1 MPANLTPQYFEAE
14 KRYRSAETLDEKVA
28 ALQEMLAVMPKH
40 KGTDGLRAE
49 LRTKI
54 AKLSKEAAKAQAT
67 ARRGGMYHI
76 PREGAGQIVLVGLP
90 NVGKSQLVSTLTG
103 AKLMVADYP
112 FTTKAPQLGMMK
124 FENVQIQLVDMPPIT
139 DHDARPWFAS
149 VLRSASALL
158 LVVDLANDPVRQA
171 NDTIAEMM
179 KFRVGLAGIREASD
193 QVLFQKRG
201 IIVGTKSDLD
211 GSGSNYADLKAKFR
225 DQIAV
230 ISISAR
236 TGTGLEELRKNAFD
250 MLEVVRVYTKAPGE
264 RASMDDPM
272 ILRKGSTVEEAAE
285 GVHKDF
291 RKGLKYALVWGSG
304 KFAGQRARRD
314 HVLTDGD
321 IIELHT

>member
-1 MPANLTPQYFEAE
+1 MPANLTPQYFAAE
-14 KRYRSAETLDEKVA
+14 KRYRSAETLDERIV

-67 ARRGGMYHI
+67 ARRGGIYHI
-76 PREGAGQIVLVGLP
+76 PREGAGQIALVGPP
-90 NVGKSQLVSTLTG
+90 NVGKSQLVSAVTEASLE
-103 AKLMVADYP
+103 VADYP

-149 VLRSASALL
+149 LLRSANALL
-158 LVVDLANDPVRQA
+158 LVVDLSDDPVRQA
-171 NDTIAEMM
+171 TDTLVEME
-179 KFRVGLAGIREASD
+179 KFRVGPAGIRKASEE
-193 QVLFQKRG
+193 VLFQKRA
-201 IIVGTKSDLD
+201 IIVGNKSDRD
-211 GSGSNYADLKAKFR
+211 SSGSNYADLKAR
-225 DQIAV
+225 YGNQIAV
-230 ISISAR
+230 ISISAEK
-236 TGTGLEELRKNAFD
+236 GTGLEKLRKDIFD

-264 RASMDDPM
+264 KTNMDDPM
-272 ILRKGSTVEEAAE
+272 ILRNGSTVEDAAE

-291 RKGLKYALVWGSG
+291 RRELKYALIWGSG
-304 KFAGQRARRD
+304 KFAGQRVKRD
-314 HVLTDGD
+314 HVLKDGD

>member
-14 KRYRSAETLDEKVA
+14 KRYRSAQTLDERIV

-67 ARRGGMYHI
+67 ARRGGIYHI

-90 NVGKSQLVSTLTG
+90 NVGKSQLVSAVTEASLE
-103 AKLMVADYP
+103 VADYP

-124 FENVQIQLVDMPPIT
+124 FENAQIQLVDMPPIT
-139 DHDARPWFAS
+139 DQDARPWFAS
-149 VLRSASALL
+149 VLRSANALL
-158 LVVDLANDPVRQA
+158 LVVDLANEPVKQA
-171 NDTIAEMM
+171 GDTLAELE
-179 KFRVGLAGIREASD
+179 KFRLGLAGIRKASE
-193 QVLFQKRG
+193 QVLFQKKA
-201 IIVGTKSDLD
+201 IIVGNKSDRD
-211 GSGSNYADLKAKFR
+211 GSGTNYTDLKAEYG

-230 ISISAR
+230 ISISAKK
-236 TGTGLEELRKNAFD
+236 GTGLEELRRDAFNL
-250 MLEVVRVYTKAPGE
+250 LEIVRVYTKAPGE
-264 RASMDDPM
+264 RTNMDDPM
-272 ILRKGSTVEEAAE
+272 ILRKGSTVEDAAE

-291 RKGLKYALVWGSG
+291 RKRLKYALIWGSG
-304 KFAGQRARRD
+304 KFAGQRVKKD
-314 HVLTDGD
+314 HILKDGD